1 MAELKRRKLILDVDT
16 GSDDAMAMIAAMMS
30 PEFEVIGVCS
40 VNGNRE
46 VKLTTLN
53 TLRVMELLGSNVPVY
68 RGCEYPMVSTLDRK
82 PMLPYREGDLD
93 GTDIGVIHGD
103 HLPLPGPTWRKE
115 EDLNAVS
122 YYVKTL
128 RETKE
133 KITLVP
139 VGPLTNIAMA
149 MRCDPRICENIEE
162 IMIMGGGY
170 LINNTPSPMAEYNVW
185 VDPEAAE
192 VMMFYAE
199 KYGVKVTWVP
209 LDATHECWMSKAD
222 ADEMRKIGSP
232 IADAMADFVEQRA
245 VGYAKDA
252 DMKALGASPVHDALA
267 VIALLNPDVLVDV
280 RHVNVHIHIGGG
292 YCDGMTCLDMRELID
307 KPAPNCYFALHA
319 NREIFCEEMMRIL
332 KNNTVYSK

>member
-53 TLRVMELLGSNVPVY
+53 TLRVMELLDSNVPVY

-133 KITLVP
+133 KITLVESLQDRLSSAFCP
-139 VGPLTNIAMA
+139 TN
-149 MRCDPRICENIEE
+149 NH
-162 IMIMGGGY
+162 
-170 LINNTPSPMAEYNVW
+170 VW
-185 VDPEAAE
+185 KDGVCVKCGKP
-192 VMMFYAE
+192 
-199 KYGVKVTWVP
+199 YGTDQT
-209 LDATHECWMSKAD
+209 L
-222 ADEMRKIGSP
+222 
-232 IADAMADFVEQRA
+232 
-245 VGYAKDA
+245 
-252 DMKALGASPVHDALA
+252 
-267 VIALLNPDVLVDV
+267 
-280 RHVNVHIHIGGG
+280 
-292 YCDGMTCLDMRELID
+292 
-307 KPAPNCYFALHA
+307 
-319 NREIFCEEMMRIL
+319 
-332 KNNTVYSK
+332 

>member
-1 MAELKRRKLILDVDT
+1 MAYTDKTCKEFIYSVASKEPIPGGGSVAALVGALGASLSAMVAELTVGKKKY
-16 GSDDAMAMIAAMMS
+16 
-30 PEFEVIGVCS
+30 IGVAA
-40 VNGNRE
+40 E
-46 VKLTTLN
+46 
-53 TLRVMELLGSNVPVY
+53 ME
-68 RGCEYPMVSTLDRK
+68 K
-82 PMLPYREGDLD
+82 
-93 GTDIGVIHGD
+93 
-103 HLPLPGPTWRKE
+103 
-115 EDLNAVS
+115 
-122 YYVKTL
+122 
-128 RETKE
+128 
-133 KITLVP
+133 
-139 VGPLTNIAMA
+139 
-149 MRCDPRICENIEE
+149 NIEE